1 MPLTVDDIR
10 ALKPGAKG
18 PWGKL
23 KEERVAVCIHYDA
36 SLSDEGA
43 WRWLLKDPRCK
54 VSYNRLVLDD
64 GTDVLVAPENARAYH
79 AGVCR
84 PSENVPLY
92 KDANSALYGLAF
104 AATKGDTITEAQ
116 LTTAVAIAAMWMK
129 RHGWTDVDRHITDH
143 AAEAWPR
150 GRKTDIT
157 GLKGVTLEEFRAAV
171 AKVLK

>member
-1 MPLTVDDIR
+1 MPLTIDDIR

-18 PWGKL
+18 PWGKPTEPRTGIML
-23 KEERVAVCIHYDA
+23 HYDA

-64 GTDVLVAPENARAYH
+64 GTDVLVAPENSRAYH

-84 PSENVPLY
+84 PSANVPLY
-92 KDANSALYGLAF
+92 KDANSAFYGLAF
-104 AATKGDTITEAQ
+104 AATAGDTITDKQ
-116 LTTAVAIAAMWMK
+116 LVTAAAIAATWMR
-129 RHGWTDVDRHITDH
+129 RHNWTDVERHITDH

-150 GRKTDIT
+150 GRKTDIG
-157 GLKGVTLEEFRAAV
+157 GLKGVTLAEFRAYV
-171 AKVLK
+171 KTLL